1 MQKINGQ
8 LKYYKW
14 LIILLFFVM
23 AYYMSWTE
31 TDFYFL
37 LATGR
42 EFWNGFPHEE
52 FLSMHEGLH
61 YVSQQWLFAAVLY
74 KLHEFFGMAGCYVL
88 VGLLRGATHTA
99 VYLLTLKLTRGNYIF
114 STVSGLLALIPGAV
128 FLCARPFTA
137 SALLLVLVVCVLE
150 LYSSG
155 RRGVLCLL
163 PVLSV
168 ALINIHASMW
178 PMLFVLMLPYLVES
192 LPLPNF
198 GFLIFK
204 RRNRVTLLIAAAVS
218 ALCGFLNPYGLEN
231 MLYLTYSYGDS
242 QVNKY
247 IVEMQ
252 PATISSLSGMMTF
265 AVLFCGVWALYRAR
279 KVYVRYAALFL
290 GTGLLAFMHGR
301 GLLLFLY
308 IGIIAISTA
317 FKWRKAS
324 VKTDKPKHFR
334 AIQVLF
340 LVIFFLVIARKDL
353 TLEKEDY
360 QKAVDF
366 IRLQEDSEDAAV
378 FTGYAE
384 GGYAEWTGLK
394 PYIDPRAEVYLE
406 GMNHKEDILYEYFDV
421 SYGRMDTEAF
431 LDKYSFDYVMIT
443 EGSPM
448 YFDLEKDD
456 GYEAVYAEEGY
467 VVYRSTG

>member
-1 MQKINGQ
+1 
-8 LKYYKW
+8 
-14 LIILLFFVM
+14 
-23 AYYMSWTE
+23 
-31 TDFYFL
+31 
-37 LATGR
+37 
-42 EFWNGFPHEE
+42 
-52 FLSMHEGLH
+52 
-61 YVSQQWLFAAVLY
+61 
-74 KLHEFFGMAGCYVL
+74 
-88 VGLLRGATHTA
+88 
-99 VYLLTLKLTRGNYIF
+99 
-114 STVSGLLALIPGAV
+114 
-128 FLCARPFTA
+128 
-137 SALLLVLVVCVLE
+137 
-150 LYSSG
+150 
-155 RRGVLCLL
+155 
-163 PVLSV
+163 
-168 ALINIHASMW
+168 
-178 PMLFVLMLPYLVES
+178 
-192 LPLPNF
+192 
-198 GFLIFK
+198 
-204 RRNRVTLLIAAAVS
+204 
-218 ALCGFLNPYGLEN
+218 
-231 MLYLTYSYGDS
+231 
-242 QVNKY
+242 
-247 IVEMQ
+247 
-252 PATISSLSGMMTF
+252 
-265 AVLFCGVWALYRAR
+265 
-279 KVYVRYAALFL
+279 
-290 GTGLLAFMHGR
+290 MHGR

-394 PYIDPRAEVYLE
+394 PYIDPRAEVYLG